1 MKRLVL
7 ALALTTLTLA
17 FALPTTTVPQTRP
30 RTVGTRQEV
39 AEAIA
44 VGEDEVVKTDVD
56 LVVLDALVL
65 QKKTGRVVGDLRRED
80 FALAEDGVPQQITHF
95 SQNTLPLSVV
105 LLIDRGGCL
114 DPFSEEVKRAASEAV
129 ARLKPADEVALMAYH
144 DTVDLVEGFTRD
156 RGRIADA
163 LERVP
168 GHEEHAQH
176 CLDSAFYEAARYM
189 VRAGNPSGRRVIVVV
204 TAVTSAFACP
214 GEPSV
219 GEAKNEVY
227 ESGSVVCGLIPR
239 SPEQRAESGMF
250 RAMTGLGGVFGAKSL
265 NIKELAEETGG
276 EVLDDKPERLDRT
289 FDTLVEHL
297 RTRYQLAYAPTNRKH
312 DGTVRKLKLT
322 VNAAVEKPR
331 GKLAVKTRRSYVA
344 PKS

>member
-1 MKRLVL
+1 V
-7 ALALTTLTLA
+7 
-17 FALPTTTVPQTRP
+17 
-30 RTVGTRQEV
+30 VGPKEV
-39 AEAIA
+39 VSAAGPVT
-44 VGEDEVVKTDVD
+44 VGEDEVVKTEVD

-65 QKKTGRVVGDLRRED
+65 QKKTGRVVGDLKRED

-95 SQNTLPLSVV
+95 SQNSLPLSVV

-114 DPFSEEVKRAASEAV
+114 DPFSESVKRAASEAV

-156 RGRIADA
+156 RRAIADA

-168 GHEEHAQH
+168 GHEERAQH
-176 CLDSAFYEAARYM
+176 CLDRAFYEAAHYM
-189 VRAGNPSGRRVIVVV
+189 VQAGNPVGRRVIVVI
-204 TAVTSAFACP
+204 TAVTSAFACA
-214 GEPSV
+214 GGPSV
-219 GEAKNEVY
+219 GEAKREVY

-250 RAMTGLGGVFGAKSL
+250 RAMTGIGGVFGVKSL
-265 NIKELAEETGG
+265 NIKDLAEETGG
-276 EVLDDKPERLDRT
+276 EVLDDKPEHLDRT

-322 VNAAVEKPR
+322 LGPAAQKPH
-331 GKLAVKTRRSYVA
+331 GKLAVKSRRSYVA
-344 PKS
+344 PRG

>member
-1 MKRLVL
+1 MKRL
-7 ALALTTLTLA
+7 ALALALSVLPLCL
-17 FALPTTTVPQTRP
+17 ALPKTPAPQTRP
-30 RTVGTRQEV
+30 RVVGPREV
-39 AEAIA
+39 AAEAIT

-65 QKKTGRVVGDLRRED
+65 QKKTGRVVGDLKRED
-80 FALAEDGVPQQITHF
+80 FALLEDGVPQQITHF
-95 SQNTLPLSVV
+95 SQNSLPLSVL

-114 DPFSEEVKRAASEAV
+114 DAFSESVKRAASEAV

-144 DTVDLVEGFTRD
+144 DTVDLVEEFTRD
-156 RGRIADA
+156 RRAIADA

-189 VRAGNPSGRRVIVVV
+189 VRAGNPVGRRVIIVI

-214 GEPSV
+214 GGPSV
-219 GEAKNEVY
+219 GEAKREVY

-239 SPEQRAESGMF
+239 SPEQQAESGMF
-250 RAMTGLGGVFGAKSL
+250 RAMTGIGGVFGARSL
-265 NIKELAEETGG
+265 RINELADETGG
-276 EVLDDKPERLDRT
+276 EVLDDKPEHLDRT

-297 RTRYQLAYAPTNRKH
+297 RTRYQLAFVPTNRKH
-312 DGTVRKLKLT
+312 DGSVRKLKLT
-322 VNAAVEKPR
+322 LKPAAEKPH

>member
-7 ALALTTLTLA
+7 ALALSTLTLA

-30 RTVGTRQEV
+30 RIVGTKHDV

-114 DPFSEEVKRAASEAV
+114 DPFSESVKRAASDAV

-156 RGRIADA
+156 RRAIADA

-189 VRAGNPSGRRVIVVV
+189 VRAGNPSGRRVIIVV

-219 GEAKNEVY
+219 GEAKREVY

-239 SPEQRAESGMF
+239 SPEQQAESGVF

-312 DGTVRKLKLT
+312 DGSVRKLKLT
-322 VNAAVEKPR
+322 VNAAVEKPH